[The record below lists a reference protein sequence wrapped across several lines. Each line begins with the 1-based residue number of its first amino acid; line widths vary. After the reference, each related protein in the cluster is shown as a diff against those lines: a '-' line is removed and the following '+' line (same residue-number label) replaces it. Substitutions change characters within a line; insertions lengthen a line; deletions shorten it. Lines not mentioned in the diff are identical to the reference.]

1 MNQSMSESRMTSMA
15 LRLQQVP
22 ASHGVRW
29 VRHGFKVFKRYPL
42 AFVGLFGMFLF
53 AGLLAMTVPLLG
65 PVLLLMALPILS
77 LGFMLATHLALQGQT
92 PTAAVFIAPFRL
104 TPARRKTQ
112 LMLCAGYALGTVLIM
127 VVSDWIDGGAFD
139 RFETLVSSG
148 NADQAQVAEAL
159 ANPDLTLGAL
169 ARLGLAALLSVPF
182 WHASALVH
190 WGGQRSLQALF
201 SSTLAV
207 WRNRGAFFLN
217 AMAWLG
223 VMIVFGLVTSLVA
236 ALLGLNNLVALIAL
250 PAGLLFSVV
259 FYTSLYFSFVD
270 SFLFTNKDEPP
281 PAIEAA
287 PGEGA
292 GPDAPPG
299 A

>member
-1 MNQSMSESRMTSMA
+1 MSDSEPLMTTTMA

-29 VRHGFKVFKRYPL
+29 LRHGFKVFKRFPL
-42 AFVGLFGMFLF
+42 GFVGLFGMFMF
-53 AGLLAMTVPLLG
+53 AGLVAMLL
-65 PVLLLMALPILS
+65 PVLGTALLLMALPILS
-77 LGFMLATHLALQGQT
+77 LGFMLATHGALQGHR

-112 LMLCAGYALGTVLIM
+112 LVLCAGYALGTVLIM
-127 VVSDWIDGGAFD
+127 GLSDWIDGGAFD
-139 RFETLVSSG
+139 RFETLLSSG
-148 NADQAQVAEAL
+148 KVDEAKVAEAL
-159 ANPDLTLGAL
+159 ADPQLALGSLT
-169 ARLGLAALLSVPF
+169 RLGLAALLSVPF

-223 VMIVFGLVTSLVA
+223 VMIAFGVVTSLMA
-236 ALLGLNNLVALIAL
+236 ALLGLNNFVAVIAV
-250 PAGLLFSVV
+250 PAGLLFSTI
-259 FYTSLYFSFVD
+259 FYASLYFTFID

-281 PAIEAA
+281 APAE
-287 PGEGA
+287 
-292 GPDAPPG
+292 PDPVA
-299 A
+299 